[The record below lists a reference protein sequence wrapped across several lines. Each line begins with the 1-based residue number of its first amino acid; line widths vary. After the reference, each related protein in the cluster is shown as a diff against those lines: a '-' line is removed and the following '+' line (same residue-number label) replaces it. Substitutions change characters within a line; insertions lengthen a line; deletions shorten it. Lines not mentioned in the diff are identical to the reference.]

1 MIFKL
6 YSVLW
11 FLARS
16 TRFYAGEHTIKLTL
30 SDRASLAE
38 VIFIIGVFG
47 KRRSLFVTG
56 SFKTKT
62 GLDG

>member
-1 MIFKL
+1 MNHYTTEFF
-6 YSVLW
+6 SQ
-11 FLARS
+11 
-16 TRFYAGEHTIKLTL
+16 LTL

-62 GLDG
+62 GLDD